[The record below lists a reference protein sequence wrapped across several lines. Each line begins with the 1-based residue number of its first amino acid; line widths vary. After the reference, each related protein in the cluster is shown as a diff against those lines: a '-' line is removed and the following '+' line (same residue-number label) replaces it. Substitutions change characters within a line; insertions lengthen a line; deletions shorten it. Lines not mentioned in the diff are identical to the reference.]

1 MKRIQAK
8 VCMGL
13 LLAIGSVPFI
23 SGDLPA
29 VYAAAAKDDWNAM
42 KESDIYVVNAEGSSE
57 KTSLEEQ
64 SGSGKNVLVFGDIIT
79 CGNTKFVLENLR
91 NAAAET
97 GSTVFYLDLRKNT
110 AEEIYEA
117 ACALGIQDDYVL
129 CENSNSA
136 NTTVLRYTSVSSSF
150 TMPFVL
156 VFGDSNEALF
166 AKALKGTGESFNKND
181 FTDAILGAID
191 AQEEDPEESGG
202 DEGQSGETAEPDIL
216 QDIIYMWPGT
226 ERKLPVQ
233 GEGCSF
239 SVDDSSVAEVETD
252 GTVIAVSEGTASIIV
267 ESQSGETYE
276 IQIEVIGKKDDY
288 DAEWEVLKIV
298 NRERIKQGLE
308 PLSTN
313 SDMQKVAD
321 IRARELPLAFSH
333 ERPDGSDWDT
343 TLAEI
348 GLTDRTEAWGENIA
362 AGQRTPEEVMDSWMH
377 SEGHKANILRGLFN
391 HIGIG
396 YVESDRGYGNYW
408 CQNFTGCGGSVE
420 SISVVA
426 DEGTEL
432 EVGGKISDLDLE
444 LAAECSVCGEV
455 RLPIIDEMCF
465 GFDPNTPGEQGVCVE
480 FGDWSEVFT
489 LTFTEPEAEEPPTEE
504 DPETPPEDPGIP
516 PEEEPET
523 PVEEPETPS
532 EETPETPSEDETET
546 PSEEIPENP
555 STEPETPSGGDDST
569 EDPDQTPSDEGTSS
583 GGTDTDEGSGTG
595 GGSSSGST
603 SGGSS
608 SGGGGGSS
616 SGGGS
621 GSSGGSA
628 SSGPSGVSAE
638 TYSTDAVKGRVG
650 SKSGVITGAA
660 NTSGDGLSHW
670 VQDATG
676 WWLQYANG
684 SWPKG
689 TAEVDGNG
697 NTRVK
702 YFWEQVNGAWF
713 AFDQNGYAASG
724 WIQDYN
730 YGNGWFYVDINT
742 GMQTGWKQI
751 GNYWYYLNPMA
762 DGTMGLLYTDRM
774 TPDGY
779 YVNADGVWVQ

>member
-1 MKRIQAK
+1 MKKIQAQ

-13 LLAIGSVPFI
+13 FLAMGSVPFI
-23 SGDLPA
+23 CGYLPA
-29 VYAAAAKDDWNAM
+29 TYAAVEKDDWNAM
-42 KESDIYVVNAEGSSE
+42 KESEIYVVNAEGSSD
-57 KTSLEEQ
+57 KASLEEQ
-64 SGSGKNVLVFGDIIT
+64 SGSGKNVLVFGDIVT
-79 CGNTKFVLENLR
+79 CGNTKFILENLR
-91 NAAAET
+91 GAAAET
-97 GSTVFYLDLRKNT
+97 GNTVFYLDLRKNT

-117 ACALGIQDDYVL
+117 AGELGVQDDYIL

-136 NTTVLRYTSVSSSF
+136 NTTVLRYTSVSSRF

-156 VFGDSNEALF
+156 VFGDSNEILF
-166 AKALKGTGESFNKND
+166 AEALKGTGESFNKNN
-181 FTDAILGAID
+181 FTDAILEAID
-191 AQEEDPEESGG
+191 AQEKEAEESGG
-202 DEGQSGETAEPDIL
+202 DEDQSGETVEPDIL
-216 QDIIYMWPGT
+216 QDVVYMWPGT

-233 GEGCSF
+233 GGDCRF
-239 SVDDSSVAEVETD
+239 SIDDPSVVEVEAD
-252 GTVIAVSEGTASIIV
+252 GTVIAISEGTAFITV
-267 ESQSGETYE
+267 ESQSGETYK
-276 IQIEVIGKKDDY
+276 IRIEVVGEKGDY
-288 DAEWEVLKIV
+288 NTEWEVLKIV

-348 GLTDRTEAWGENIA
+348 GLEDRTKAWGENIA

-396 YVESDRGYGNYW
+396 YFESDRGYGNYW
-408 CQNFTGCGGSVE
+408 CQNFTGCRGNIE
-420 SISVVA
+420 SISVIA

-432 EVGGKISDLDLE
+432 EIGGKISDLDLE
-444 LAAECSVCGEV
+444 LVAECSVCGEV

-465 GFDPNTPGEQGVCVE
+465 GFDANTPGEQGVCVE
-480 FGDWSEVFT
+480 FGDRSEVFT
-489 LTFTEPEAEEPPTEE
+489 LTFTEPEEEEPPTEE
-504 DPETPPEDPGIP
+504 
-516 PEEEPET
+516 
-523 PVEEPETPS
+523 
-532 EETPETPSEDETET
+532 TPEPPSEDEIEN

-555 STEPETPSGGDDST
+555 STELETPSADDNPT

-583 GGTDTDEGSGTG
+583 EGMDTDDGSSTG
-595 GGSSSGST
+595 GNSGSGSSSSGNYDSDGGT

-608 SGGGGGSS
+608 SGGSSSSGSAGSS
-616 SGGGS
+616 SGGSGGGSSFGS
-621 GSSGGSA
+621 GSA
-628 SSGPSGVSAE
+628 SLGHSGVSAE

-670 VQDATG
+670 VQEENG

-689 TAEVDGNG
+689 TAEVDVNG
-697 NTRVK
+697 NTCVK
-702 YFWEQVNGAWF
+702 YFWEQVNGSWF
-713 AFDQNGYAASG
+713 AFDPNGYAASG

-751 GNYWYYLNPMA
+751 GNYWYYLNPTA

-779 YVNADGVWVQ
+779 YVNGDGVWVQ